1 MKTLSNFLIEAE
13 KKVSGQGT
21 QQAVGAVTE
30 TIAAAALIHRHI
42 DKKHFKKPENQETI
56 QTARKTYETAA
67 PRLSSGD
74 LENRKTHGF
83 EQAKRI
89 KSHLGELYP
98 DHEIEEAHHTAT
110 QGGIDRATKG
120 KHKDSNLVNPSDVTV
135 GLRHKKTGEMLY
147 HGLSLKSTQKAK
159 GDIGFKNPS
168 PRHMDAA
175 LGTQTTKLWEKAHK
189 DLHDYVH
196 QHDKR
201 FGSMTN
207 NERKE
212 ALRKLSGNRVNRN
225 KEQNI
230 SNNKKHQEF
239 AENYE
244 KIKSKTHARI
254 RNHIVDHLQGMINS
268 GAKGHQQ
275 VKHFLLHNYLNAGEK
290 DGEGESDTPPMPY
303 SKVTTNGTAKTGVT
317 SKVEV
322 PHQSKVAGIL
332 RDPETRLEVSRAPT
346 GDKYI
351 HYHAHVPQKNAKGK
365 IIGYRRVHLFSEQV
379 KTSSAFGN
387 SSPRHNI
394 QPPGKE
400 GLNEEMREATDLKD
414 RFKKYIKPTVKTTP
428 KMERIVNPAGRTTDH
443 VEYKVTGPTGMVHRF
458 KSKREAQAHY
468 SSFTEQE
475 MWETWSQKYKKSI
488 DCSNPKGF
496 SQKAHCQGRKKKMK
510 EHIEE
515 AVKMTALEKFRKAAA
530 EREKKHA
537 EIEKNRSKD
546 GSGLTAAIDRLSKQ
560 VNKEEVELDEVSDTL
575 AANYVKKRTS
585 DYVKSMKGQVQPSDV
600 YNKMSDKHK
609 AGIGRAMDRIVKPV
623 KEDSPTNAAGTGAV
637 AGLGV
642 GPQGE
647 PGVNMKKKKKVI
659 PFAMFTRKM
668 PD

>member
-1 MKTLSNFLIEAE
+1 MTNKMKTLSNFLIEAE

-67 PRLSSGD
+67 PRLSLED

-110 QGGIDRATKG
+110 QGGIERATKG

-135 GLRHKKTGEMLY
+135 GLRHKKTGEMIY

-365 IIGYRRVHLFSEQV
+365 IIGHRRVHLFSEQV

-400 GLNEEMREATDLKD
+400 GLNEEMREA
-414 RFKKYIKPTVKTTP
+414 
-428 KMERIVNPAGRTTDH
+428 
-443 VEYKVTGPTGMVHRF
+443 
-458 KSKREAQAHY
+458 
-468 SSFTEQE
+468 
-475 MWETWSQKYKKSI
+475 WSQKYKKSI

-496 SQKAHCQGRKKKMK
+496 SQRAHCQGRKKKMK
-510 EHIEE
+510 ENIEE
-515 AVKMTALEKFRKAAA
+515 AVKMTSLEKFRKAAT

-537 EIEKNRSKD
+537 EIEKQSKEKPD
-546 GSGLTAAIDRLSKQ
+546 LKGSIDRL
-560 VNKEEVELDEVSDTL
+560 E
-575 AANYVKKRTS
+575 
-585 DYVKSMKGQVQPSDV
+585 
-600 YNKMSDKHK
+600 KHLN
-609 AGIGRAMDRIVKPV
+609 

-668 PD
+668 PN